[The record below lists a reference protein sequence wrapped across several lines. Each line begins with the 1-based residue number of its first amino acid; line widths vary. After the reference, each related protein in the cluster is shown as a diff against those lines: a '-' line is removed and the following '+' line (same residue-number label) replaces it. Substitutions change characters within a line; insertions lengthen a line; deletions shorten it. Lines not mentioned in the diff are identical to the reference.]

1 MKKIIKGIFKYLS
14 MSIGVGVVYGII
26 EYWINAEVDIKK
38 IIISS
43 IVYFIIS
50 CFFALITPRLRKLLG
65 FKNEE

>member
-1 MKKIIKGIFKYLS
+1 